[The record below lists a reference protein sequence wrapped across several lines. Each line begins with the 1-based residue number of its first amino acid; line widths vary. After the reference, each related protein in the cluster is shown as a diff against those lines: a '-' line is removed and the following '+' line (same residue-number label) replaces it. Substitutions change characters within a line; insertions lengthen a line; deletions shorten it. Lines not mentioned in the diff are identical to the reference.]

1 MHAEPAK
8 FSRTPIVQNPPPSPP
23 RKRRD
28 ERPLE
33 RFPTVRYRKGSAET
47 RLKIRFNLLRQK
59 CLSRT
64 DLCAFRADRSGS
76 FLNCWRRALF
86 QCASIVM
93 NIMLDISD
101 ARLIVR

>member
-1 MHAEPAK
+1 MPNQRNFHE
-8 FSRTPIVQNPPPSPP
+8 
-23 RKRRD
+23 RRSFKTLGRQHLVSGGD